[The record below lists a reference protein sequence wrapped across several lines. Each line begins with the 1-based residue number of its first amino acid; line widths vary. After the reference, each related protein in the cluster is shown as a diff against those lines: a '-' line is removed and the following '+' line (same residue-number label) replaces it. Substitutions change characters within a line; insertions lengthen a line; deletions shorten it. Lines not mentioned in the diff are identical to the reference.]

1 MRETFTI
8 TMPVIFLLVTFTS
21 HWYKDFYYQ
30 HLEGPLLKLMFI
42 WLVVVMWGAHLPPE
56 DWPQP
61 Y

>member
-1 MRETFTI
+1 
-8 TMPVIFLLVTFTS
+8 MPVIFLLVTFTS